1 MCLEAQQALLEAE
14 VPSLT
19 KGSSETPPYYSCGGS
34 YQSQGK
40 VRLQVCDLSFK
51 TQRQRENLI
60 FFVVRSDRNVLVT
73 PSLFKTLAL
82 TSTPTLTVGAVAQKR
97 KASHDAC
104 RGHRVARLTMRPTRK
119 ELD

>member
-40 VRLQVCDLSFK
+40 VRFQVCELFSTK
-51 TQRQRENLI
+51 NLI
-60 FFVVRSDRNVLVT
+60 LYVVRSDRNVLVT

-97 KASHDAC
+97 KASHDAR
-104 RGHRVARLTMRPTRK
+104 RGHRVARLTMRPRK
-119 ELD
+119 ELE

>member
-19 KGSSETPPYYSCGGS
+19 KGSSETPAYYSCGGS

-40 VRLQVCDLSFK
+40 VRFQVCELFSTK
-51 TQRQRENLI
+51 NLT
-60 FFVVRSDRNVLVT
+60 FYVVRSDRNVLVT
-73 PSLFKTLAL
+73 PSLSKTLAL

-97 KASHDAC
+97 KESHDAR
-104 RGHRVARLTMRPTRK
+104 RGHRVARLTMRPRK

>member
-40 VRLQVCDLSFK
+40 VRFQVCELFSKHKDLI
-51 TQRQRENLI
+51 LY
-60 FFVVRSDRNVLVT
+60 VVRSDRNVLVT

-82 TSTPTLTVGAVAQKR
+82 TSTPTLAVGAVAQKR
-97 KASHDAC
+97 KESHDAR
-104 RGHRVARLTMRPTRK
+104 RGHRVARLTMRPRK